1 MAAWDLPS
9 REMLYQSS
17 KSREI
22 QSFAENLQ
30 QLEAVVDNANRQ
42 RPPRRYGNSEHECR
56 IALQPVSQA
65 VGDFKKTL
73 DECEKLLNDHERF
86 RRDTAGF
93 VDNVVWHVSTQRDCD
108 ILRERVQFHATKLL
122 IVSKPFEIQLLLE
135 IRQELRDLRRDV
147 SEIKGLLVNLLRNE
161 EPALDILIYA
171 QRVTFPGIP
180 EEVVKRFSDSL
191 TSYPPATFRDVAN
204 MPLKEGFDALVYNFA
219 KSTVEFNP
227 GFDPSQRT
235 PEETQFVNLLKSR
248 WILDRMEQSSHL
260 SAAGTAPLWTS
271 ALAEIKSDIIK
282 EYRRFDTNQLVAPP
296 KDVIVRL
303 PDECFSI
310 WVVDAPPLVPP
321 DLAEQRP
328 LEDQI
333 LELALPD
340 SVGTRRSS
348 LHVFRRS
355 PIELRLV
362 TTTRDTANPG
372 YHQEK
377 GKPHFT
383 HTALLVYVIDRSNV
397 RIDFIVNTDITRV
410 IPAYGTPG
418 GNNDSHNLLLSNRQ
432 VQDLRWQYL
441 CTAEDVQSLQQAL
454 TGYRVHHSTNNFL
467 WAINGSD
474 KPHKTG
480 KAMLQMWQPQSL
492 PVPAEPSDTLP
503 LSPIQSSA
511 SVTSPRSSS
520 FAGSN
525 TPSRRSTALSTST
538 TLFSGSSATSVMVG
552 NRGNGTAVKTPEPPV
567 IVFFTMYDG
576 KYAFLHFKRRFP
588 LSMFPKSSRNLLIPN
603 AVTDRIYVD
612 PERCYCRQN
621 SRKPCRTVVIVTK
634 DKSIDLRRFH
644 ASQESGKGLYTWDL
658 ARFRIPRHPQYK
670 DVEVVKKVEYLTL
683 EFDTVEA
690 KNEFRKE
697 LRSLEKVR
705 NLDNDMCRNII
716 AEKQIKDH
724 KPSKK

>member
-1 MAAWDLPS
+1 
-9 REMLYQSS
+9 MLYQSS
-17 KSREI
+17 RSREI
-22 QSFAENLQ
+22 QSFADNLQ
-30 QLEAVVDNANRQ
+30 QLEAVVNNANRQ
-42 RPPRRYGNSEHECR
+42 RPRRRWANPEHECR
-56 IALQPVSQA
+56 IALEPVSQA
-65 VGDFKKTL
+65 VGDFRKTL
-73 DECEKLLNDHERF
+73 DECETLLNDQERF

-122 IVSKPFEIQLLLE
+122 IVSKPFEIGLLLE
-135 IRQELRDLRRDV
+135 IRRELQDLRRDV
-147 SEIKGLLVNLLRNE
+147 SEIKGLLVDLLRDE
-161 EPALDILIYA
+161 EPALDA
-171 QRVTFPGIP
+171 MNPARRVAFPGIP
-180 EEVVKRFSDSL
+180 EEVVKRFTDSL
-191 TSYPPATFRDVAN
+191 TSNPPATFQDVAN
-204 MPLKEGFDALVYNFA
+204 MPLKEGFDALVYHFA
-219 KSTVEFNP
+219 QSTVEFNP

-235 PEETQFVNLLKSR
+235 PEETQFVSLLKSR
-248 WILDRMEQSSHL
+248 WVLDKMEQSSHL
-260 SAAGTAPLWTS
+260 AAAGTAPLWTS

-310 WVVDAPPLVPP
+310 WVVDAPPLIPP
-321 DLAEQRP
+321 DLGEQRP

-340 SVGTRRSS
+340 AVGTRRSS

-362 TTTRDTANPG
+362 TTTRDTANP
-372 YHQEK
+372 
-377 GKPHFT
+377 
-383 HTALLVYVIDRSNV
+383 
-397 RIDFIVNTDITRV
+397 DFIVNTDITRV

-441 CTAEDVQSLQQAL
+441 CTAEDVHSLQQAL
-454 TGYRVHHSTNNFL
+454 TGYRVHHPTNNVA

-492 PVPAEPSDTLP
+492 PVPTEPSDTIP

-511 SVTSPRSSS
+511 SMTSPRSFSGSRTS

-525 TPSRRSTALSTST
+525 NPSRRSTALSTST

-576 KYAFLHFKRRFP
+576 KYAFLHFK
-588 LSMFPKSSRNLLIPN
+588 L
-603 AVTDRIYVD
+603 TDRIYVD

-683 EFDTVEA
+683 EFDTVEE
-690 KNEFRKE
+690 KDEFRKE

-705 NLDNDMCRNII
+705 NLDNNMCRNII